1 MWNIKEEDLDKFRM
15 TCQGRLSSEG
25 AAGFMFGTIFYI
37 SIFMFIIFVG
47 DLNYYNIFF

>member
-1 MWNIKEEDLDKFRM
+1 MWNIKEEDLEAFRM
-15 TCQGRLSSEG
+15 TCRSRLSPEG

-47 DLNYYNIFF
+47 I